1 MEKHVLKI
9 ACTDETGLI
18 HKITGVLYHRG
29 LNIIDN
35 SEFVDDETGR
45 FFMRT
50 EVEGKTSFRDVL
62 NKLKDCLPKNAVIEI
77 AGNRKKNV
85 LLFATSEP
93 HCLGDLLIRYAYG
106 ELNANVPAVISNKK
120 TLGPLAGRFGIP
132 FFHVPTANKTRE
144 LHEAAVLKIV
154 ARLKPQ
160 FIVLAKYMR
169 ILSER
174 FVSRFKNRIINIHH
188 SFLPAFAGANPYA
201 QAKARG
207 VKIIGAT
214 AHFVTAE
221 LDNGPIIA
229 QDVISIDHSHSITDM
244 TKYGRDVEKIVLA
257 KALKLALEDRIF
269 ISGNKTIIF
278 D

>member
-1 MEKHVLKI
+1 MENHVLKI
-9 ACTDETGLI
+9 ACADKTGLI

-50 EVEGKTSFRDVL
+50 EVEGKTSFGDIL
-62 NKLKDCLPKNAVIEI
+62 NKLKDCLPKNAIIEI
-77 AGNRKKNV
+77 TGGQKKDI

-93 HCLGDLLIRYAYG
+93 HCLGDLLIRHAYG
-106 ELNANVPAVISNKK
+106 ELGANIPAIISNKE

-144 LHEAAVLKIV
+144 LHEAAVLKVV
-154 ARLKPQ
+154 ARMKPR

-169 ILSER
+169 ILSEG

-214 AHFVTAE
+214 AHFVTDE

-229 QDVISIDHSHSITDM
+229 QGVVPIDHSHSIIDM
-244 TKYGRDVEKIVLA
+244 ARYGRDVEKTVLA
-257 KALKLALEDRIF
+257 KALKLALEGRIF
-269 ISGNKTIIF
+269 VSGNKTIIF